1 VPAIHTSL
9 TDRLRAHLADL
20 GDEHLAALPRFAT
33 AAEHSTDAEI
43 RGL

>member
-1 VPAIHTSL
+1 MPTFYTPL

-33 AAEHSTDAEI
+33 AAEYGTDAEI